1 MRYFFVL
8 THLGVDLQKW
18 NDLLK
23 SNIYLKSSFDINNP
37 KHYVN
42 SSNTILQ
49 TYDEKRNTRIF
60 DILAFNWQT
69 GHKDTLDFSKV
80 IYVQNDSADAILRIR
95 NSGKIHRKY
104 VDDYYEL
111 RINKIKQILK
121 TNKDH
126 IILRDQDDEWYKNK
140 NRIADFL
147 EVPPL
152 FIQGGTRR

>member
-8 THLGVDLQKW
+8 THIGVDLKKW

-23 SNIYLKSSFDINNP
+23 SNIYLKSNFDIDNP

-42 SSNTILQ
+42 SSCTVLQ
-49 TYDEKRNTRIF
+49 TYDEKRSTRIF

-69 GHKDTLDFSKV
+69 GHRDTLDFSKV
-80 IYVQNDSADAILRIR
+80 IYVENNSADALLRIK
-95 NSGKIHRKY
+95 NSGIIHRRSVENY
-104 VDDYYEL
+104 HEL
-111 RINKIKQILK
+111 RIQKIHEILK

-126 IILRDQDDEWYKNK
+126 IVVQDDDSEWYKNK

-152 FIQGGTRR
+152 FIQGEIRR